1 MGLLHLSI
9 PDFRAAWQH
18 GPEARNYL
26 SRTGVPNMPSLS
38 RQAPEVGYTSGVAFL
53 LESFMPL
60 TASDIPTVDPS
71 VRTVLET
78 IKDQYPGVPFLALG
92 QTVFWDEPAKA
103 VWRRLLDTCLPDAS
117 LIAGV
122 HDTDYFAKTSA
133 HVADDRNYV
142 ALPHDDGQ
150 TRDLWSAAGEM
161 SALFGSESVPTR
173 SMFLKAGVP
182 FDHLGK
188 QYPGGKA
195 ALYADKTAAWGWRGI
210 VYTASGSVI
219 AHDIPVLDIKDAL
232 LEQVDWAFAES
243 LACLENAGA
252 RTHAAEV
259 ATTVRG
265 WVLDFLETC
274 SSSCRLSDLYQT
286 LLPRFYKLLLGHF
299 PANFSITASTALFKF
314 NRETSAL
321 PRFGLIEL
329 FLKRETRP
337 IARAAYNQ
345 SVTGLGMYPLDE
357 FGPGAIPFDLIIP
370 GVGRGTIR
378 VAPAA
383 LIIETAPF
391 ETFIPTPQ
399 RIETLAQLAKVT
411 EREFGPDV
419 ALVGKAIT
427 LADMIAAEHLVVFHE
442 TASAYTSATQAMNAS
457 LAASGLPQTLHPI
470 VRLEYPTWDALA
482 AVPGSTVFRLP
493 PHLAATFGTATIT
506 APEFAARWRGVLDAT
521 RQTLRESRSL
531 IGPRSL
537 LAYLETHS
545 GRCWCDLHSEYDQQM
560 DVLKRISVQSDILG
574 GRVDEHRAEIKVWQ
588 AERLELERRKGD
600 DWRRS
605 VQPLRAGLPETSA
618 QIDRQVAVRAHAFDE
633 PIEAIRERINATR
646 FLLSEFKRQ
655 RRKLE
660 RGPEAAAARNR
671 ITEIVRDAQMTRLEL
686 VRAAFLTREGLEH
699 TQLRPSAWWLPL
711 VDPSGAWLD
720 AMASGTKAR
729 LEPLA

>member
-1 MGLLHLSI
+1 ML
-9 PDFRAAWQH
+9 
-18 GPEARNYL
+18 
-26 SRTGVPNMPSLS
+26 
-38 RQAPEVGYTSGVAFL
+38 
-53 LESFMPL
+53 L
-60 TASDIPTVDPS
+60 TATENLIATENLAVDPS
-71 VRTVLET
+71 VQTVLST
-78 IKDQYPGVPFLALG
+78 IQEQFPGVPFLALG

-103 VWRRLLDTCLPDAS
+103 VWRRLLDICLPGAS

-161 SALFGSESVPTR
+161 SALFGSESVPAR

-182 FDHLGK
+182 FDQLAK
-188 QYPGGKA
+188 QYPGGRA

-232 LEQVDWAFAES
+232 LEQIEWAFAES
-243 LACLENAGA
+243 LTCLESADTRA
-252 RTHAAEV
+252 HAAEV
-259 ATTVRG
+259 AGTVRG

-286 LLPRFYKLLLGHF
+286 LLPRFYKLLLGR
-299 PANFSITASTALFKF
+299 PAANFSITASTALFKF
-314 NRETSAL
+314 NTETCSL
-321 PRFGLIEL
+321 PRFGLIAL
-329 FLKRETRP
+329 FLQRGTRP
-337 IARAAYNQ
+337 FARAAYNK
-345 SVTGLGMYPLDE
+345 SVAGLGMYPLDE

-383 LIIETAPF
+383 LIIETAPI

-399 RIETLAQLAKVT
+399 RIETLAQLAEVT

-457 LAASGLPQTLHPI
+457 LALSGLPLTLHPI
-470 VRLEYPTWDALA
+470 VRLTYPTWDALA

-493 PHLAATFGTATIT
+493 PHLAATFGTQTLT
-506 APEFAARWRGVLDAT
+506 APEFAARWRDVLET
-521 RQTLRESRSL
+521 SRQTLRESRSL
-531 IGPRSL
+531 VSPRSL
-537 LAYLETHS
+537 LTYLETHDD
-545 GRCWCDLHSEYDQQM
+545 RCWCDLRSEYDQQM
-560 DVLKRISVQSDILG
+560 DILKRISGQSEVLG
-574 GRVDEHRAEIKVWQ
+574 GRIDEHRSEIRVWQ

-605 VQPLRAGLPETSA
+605 VQPLRTGLPETAA
-618 QIDRQVAVRAHAFDE
+618 QIDKQIALRARAFDE
-633 PIEAIRERINATR
+633 PIEQLRERITATR
-646 FLLSEFKRQ
+646 FLLCEFKRQ

-660 RGPEAAAARNR
+660 RSPEATATRSR
-671 ITEIVRDAQMTRLEL
+671 IAEIVRDAQMTRLER

>member
-1 MGLLHLSI
+1 
-9 PDFRAAWQH
+9 
-18 GPEARNYL
+18 
-26 SRTGVPNMPSLS
+26 
-38 RQAPEVGYTSGVAFL
+38 
-53 LESFMPL
+53 MPL
-60 TASDIPTVDPS
+60 TATENFRVEPS
-71 VRTVLET
+71 VRAVLET
-78 IKDQYPGVPFLALG
+78 LKEQYPGVPFLALG

-103 VWRRLLDTCLPDAS
+103 VWRRLLDTCLPGAS

-133 HVADDRNYV
+133 HVADDRRYV
-142 ALPHDDGQ
+142 ALTHDDGQ

-182 FDHLGK
+182 FDQLAK

-195 ALYADKTAAWGWRGI
+195 ALYADKTVAWGWRGI

-232 LEQVDWAFAES
+232 LEQIDWAFAES
-243 LACLENAGA
+243 LACLESTEA
-252 RTHAAEV
+252 RIHAAEV
-259 ATTVRG
+259 AATVRG

-274 SSSCRLSDLYQT
+274 SSLCRLSDLYQT
-286 LLPRFYKLLLGHF
+286 LLPRFYRLLLGR
-299 PANFSITASTALFKF
+299 PAADFSITASTALFKF
-314 NRETSAL
+314 NRETYAL

-329 FLKRETRP
+329 FLKRGTRSF
-337 IARAAYNQ
+337 ARAAYNN
-345 SVTGLGMYPLDE
+345 SVAGLGMYPLDE

-383 LIIETAPF
+383 LIIETAPI
-391 ETFIPTPQ
+391 ETFIPTAQ
-399 RIETLAQLAKVT
+399 RIETLAQLVEVT

-457 LAASGLPQTLHPI
+457 LAASGLPQKLYPI

-482 AVPGSTVFRLP
+482 AVPESTVFRLP
-493 PHLAATFGTATIT
+493 PHLAATFGTATLT
-506 APEFAARWRGVLDAT
+506 APEFAARWRGVLET
-521 RQTLRESRSL
+521 SRQTLRESRTLVS
-531 IGPRSL
+531 PRSL
-537 LAYLETHS
+537 LTYLETH
-545 GRCWCDLHSEYDQQM
+545 GDRCQCDLRSEYDRQM
-560 DVLKRISVQSDILG
+560 DILKRVSDQSGVLG
-574 GRVDEHRAEIKVWQ
+574 GRIDEHRAEIKVWQ

-600 DWRRS
+600 DWRRT
-605 VQPLRAGLPETSA
+605 VQVLRAGLPEA
-618 QIDRQVAVRAHAFDE
+618 QPQIDLQTASRARAFDE
-633 PIEAIRERINATR
+633 PIEALRERITATR

-660 RGPEAAAARNR
+660 RGPEAVAARSR
-671 ITEIVRDAQMTRLEL
+671 IAEIVHDAQMTRLEL
-686 VRAAFLTREGLEH
+686 VRAAFLTQEGLEH
-699 TQLRPSAWWLPL
+699 TRLRPSAWWLPL
-711 VDPSGAWLD
+711 VDRSGGWLD

>member
-1 MGLLHLSI
+1 
-9 PDFRAAWQH
+9 
-18 GPEARNYL
+18 
-26 SRTGVPNMPSLS
+26 
-38 RQAPEVGYTSGVAFL
+38 
-53 LESFMPL
+53 MPL
-60 TASDIPTVDPS
+60 TASDISTAADSLRVDPS
-71 VRTVLET
+71 VQTVLET
-78 IKDQYPGVPFLALG
+78 IQDQYPGVPFLALG

-103 VWRRLLDTCLPDAS
+103 VWRRLLDTCLPGAA

-133 HVADDRNYV
+133 HVAGDRNYV

-182 FDHLGK
+182 FDRLGK

-195 ALYADKTAAWGWRGI
+195 ALYADQTAAWGWRGI

-232 LEQVDWAFAES
+232 LEQIDWAFAES
-243 LACLENAGA
+243 LACLESADA
-252 RTHAAEV
+252 RARAAEV
-259 ATTVRG
+259 AGAVRG

-286 LLPRFYKLLLGHF
+286 LLPRFYKLLLGRP

-314 NRETSAL
+314 NRDTFAL

-329 FLKRETRP
+329 FLRRETRP
-337 IARAAYNQ
+337 IARTAYNH
-345 SVTGLGMYPLDE
+345 SVGGLGMYPLDE

-399 RIETLAQLAKVT
+399 RIETLEQLAEVT
-411 EREFGPDV
+411 EKEFGPDV

-457 LAASGLPQTLHPI
+457 LAASGLPQKLHPI
-470 VRLEYPTWDALA
+470 VRLEYPTWDALS
-482 AVPGSTVFRLP
+482 AVPETTVFRLP
-493 PHLAATFGTATIT
+493 PHLAATFGTELIT
-506 APEFAARWRGVLDAT
+506 APEFAGRWRSVLEAC
-521 RQTLRESRSL
+521 RQTLRESRTLLS
-531 IGPRSL
+531 PRSL
-537 LAYLETHS
+537 LTYLETHHE
-545 GRCWCDLHSEYDQQM
+545 RCWCDLRSEYDRQM
-560 DVLKRISVQSDILG
+560 DILKRISDQSEVLG
-574 GRVDEHRAEIKVWQ
+574 GRIDEHREEIKVWQ
-588 AERLELERRKGD
+588 AERLDLERRKGD

-605 VQPLRAGLPETSA
+605 VQPLRAGLPASQA
-618 QIDRQVAVRAHAFDE
+618 QIDRQITIRGRAFDE
-633 PIEAIRERINATR
+633 PIETTRERITATR
-646 FLLSEFKRQ
+646 FLLSEFKKQ

-660 RGPEAAAARNR
+660 RGPEAVATRNR
-671 ITEIVRDAQMTRLEL
+671 IAEIVRDAQMTQLEL
-686 VRAAFLTREGLEH
+686 VRAAFLTVEGLEH

>member
-1 MGLLHLSI
+1 
-9 PDFRAAWQH
+9 
-18 GPEARNYL
+18 
-26 SRTGVPNMPSLS
+26 
-38 RQAPEVGYTSGVAFL
+38 
-53 LESFMPL
+53 MPL
-60 TASDIPTVDPS
+60 TASDISTAADSPRVDPS
-71 VRTVLET
+71 VQTVLET

-103 VWRRLLDTCLPDAS
+103 VWRRLLDTCLPGAA

-182 FDHLGK
+182 FDRLGK

-195 ALYADKTAAWGWRGI
+195 ALYADQTAAWGWRGI

-232 LEQVDWAFAES
+232 LEQIDWAFAES
-243 LACLENAGA
+243 LACLESADA
-252 RTHAAEV
+252 RARAAEV
-259 ATTVRG
+259 AGAVRG

-286 LLPRFYKLLLGHF
+286 LLPRFYKLLLGR
-299 PANFSITASTALFKF
+299 PAANFSITASTALFKF
-314 NRETSAL
+314 NCETFAL
-321 PRFGLIEL
+321 PRFSLVEL
-329 FLKRETRP
+329 FLRRETRRP
-337 IARAAYNQ
+337 ARIAYNH
-345 SVTGLGMYPLDE
+345 SVAGLGMYPLDE

-399 RIETLAQLAKVT
+399 RLETLEQLAEIT
-411 EREFGPDV
+411 EKEFGADV

-442 TASAYTSATQAMNAS
+442 TASAYTSATQTMNAS
-457 LAASGLPQTLHPI
+457 LAAAGLPQKLHPI

-482 AVPGSTVFRLP
+482 AVPETTVFRLP
-493 PHLAATFGTATIT
+493 PHLAATFGTELIS
-506 APEFAARWRGVLDAT
+506 APEFAGRWHGVLEAC
-521 RQTLRESRSL
+521 RQTLRESRTLLS
-531 IGPRSL
+531 PRSL
-537 LAYLETHS
+537 LTYLETHNE
-545 GRCWCDLHSEYDQQM
+545 RCWCDLRSEYDRQM
-560 DVLKRISVQSDILG
+560 DILKRIADQSEVLG
-574 GRVDEHRAEIKVWQ
+574 GRIDEHREEIKVWQ
-588 AERLELERRKGD
+588 AERSELEQRKGD

-605 VQPLRAGLPETSA
+605 VQPLRAGLPASQV
-618 QIDRQVAVRAHAFDE
+618 QIDRQIMVRARAFEE
-633 PIEAIRERINATR
+633 PIETIRERITATR
-646 FLLSEFKRQ
+646 FLLSEFKKQ

-660 RGPEAAAARNR
+660 RGPEAAAARSR
-671 ITEIVRDAQMTRLEL
+671 IAEILRDAQMTQLAL
-686 VRAAFLTREGLEH
+686 VRAAFLTAEGLEH